1 MFINFNFTERESEL
15 HTKYPEI
22 EYLVK
27 LILQSSFMKIS
38 IKKSSLSSFENI
50 DYCIED
56 PNSKTAFY
64 KVIKII
70 FKFQDN
76 FETYYLEYI
85 KETFT

>member
-1 MFINFNFTERESEL
+1 
-15 HTKYPEI
+15 
-22 EYLVK
+22 
-27 LILQSSFMKIS
+27 MKIS

-64 KVIKII
+64 KVIKIS
-70 FKFQDN
+70 FKLQDN